1 MGDLV
6 RRKKVFEH
14 ISHAANS
21 IRDIALDEIPGG
33 AIIKTLWNYNS
44 EIQTS
49 RSLKF
54 LGDFQQILEEK
65 LGRNFYDYELQNEDF
80 HDLFYRIMSE
90 VQKTNSQEK
99 LKHFR
104 NVLLNQVIEP
114 PKDNTLTFKYVN
126 LINTLA
132 DIQIIILNKMWTDS
146 SGIFSDMRAAI
157 IPYPILQET
166 RENEKI
172 IVDIDGYIKEFTK
185 ADLTFYCKELVS
197 VGLVNE
203 SLKPTRA
210 NGAGGS
216 SKRYSI
222 SYSGTDF
229 LNFIKLNG

>member
-6 RRKKVFEH
+6 SRKKVFEH
-14 ISHAANS
+14 IAHAANS
-21 IRDIALDEIPGG
+21 IRDLALDEIPGG

-54 LGDFQQILEEK
+54 LGDFQQILEDK

-80 HDLFYRIMSE
+80 HDLFYMIMTE
-90 VQKTNSQEK
+90 VQKTNSKEK

-104 NVLLNQVIEP
+104 NILLKQVIEP
-114 PKDNTLTFKYVN
+114 AKDNTLTFKYVN

-146 SGIFSDMRAAI
+146 SGIFSDMRATI

-166 RENEKI
+166 RENEKVTI
-172 IVDIDGYIKEFTK
+172 DIDGYIKEFVK

-197 VGLVNE
+197 IGLVNE
-203 SLKPTRA
+203 SLNSARA
-210 NGAGGS
+210 KNDGNS
-216 SKRYSI
+216 FKIYSI
-222 SYSGTDF
+222 SHSGIDF
-229 LNFIKLNG
+229 LNFIKLNE